1 MFDLQNS
8 IQIVIPEGEVQQI
21 VDSTGN
27 ILWRKADNIS
37 FPYNADKSDANPVSV
52 INVKAGDSVT
62 ISYYPT
68 KAGGVVYDA
77 SNCGGTSFTIQSN
90 ELNAV

>member
-8 IQIVIPEGEVQQI
+8 IQIIIPEGEVQQI
-21 VDSTGN
+21 VDSTG
-27 ILWRKADNIS
+27 NIS
-37 FPYNADKSDANPVSV
+37 FPYNADKSDANPVSI
-52 INVKAGDSVT
+52 INVKAGDNVI

-77 SNCGGTSFTIQSN
+77 SNCGGTSYTIQSS
-90 ELNAV
+90 ELNAI